1 MTPVPAAAMTAT
13 MTPAL
18 WALVG
23 WAAWAMLLAL
33 AIVGARAVEVLRG
46 RKRTNEFPGGVQHGG
61 DAYWRLNRAHVN
73 TVENLP
79 IFAAVVLVGTLVHV
93 YPGTFNTLALV
104 ALGARVAQS
113 LVHLSSGSAA
123 AVNVRVT
130 AFLTQHACFAWMI
143 VELARTAR

>member
-1 MTPVPAAAMTAT
+1 MTFT

-23 WAAWAMLLAL
+23 YAAWAMLLAAL
-33 AIVGARAVEVLRG
+33 VVGARAVLVLRG
-46 RKRTNEFPGGVQHGG
+46 EKRTNEFPGGVQHGG

-79 IFAAVVLVGTLVHV
+79 IAAVVVLVGTLVHV
-93 YPGTFNTLALV
+93 YPGTFNALALV
-104 ALGARVAQS
+104 ALGARVVQS
-113 LVHLSSGSAA
+113 LAHLSSGSVT

-130 AFLTQHACFAWMI
+130 AFLTQHVCFAWMI
-143 VELARTAR
+143 VEIVRSAR